1 MSLLRN
7 LSLFAMAICG
17 VATVIAILVC
27 WILDKPLY
35 MSNSKKRIES
45 LESEYGIGSEGEGG
59 ESAEGSGSEGSDE
72 GIEDETA

>member
-17 VATVIAILVC
+17 VAALISILVC

-35 MSNSKKRIES
+35 MSNSKDRIER
-45 LESEYGIGSEGEGG
+45 LEKKYNINEEGENNEG
-59 ESAEGSGSEGSDE
+59 ENSE
-72 GIEDETA
+72 